1 MHFGRVTQYMR
12 QLTNNDKL
20 QNKLYQDIKQHG
32 SAFYVRSENHPV
44 PNNHQVA
51 LHFPQNAK
59 K

>member
-1 MHFGRVTQYMR
+1 MR